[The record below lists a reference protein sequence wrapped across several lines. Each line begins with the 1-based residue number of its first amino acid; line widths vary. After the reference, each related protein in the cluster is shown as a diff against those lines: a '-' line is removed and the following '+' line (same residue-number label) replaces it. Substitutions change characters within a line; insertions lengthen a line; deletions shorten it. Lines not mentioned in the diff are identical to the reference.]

1 MNTFEVP
8 DEIVER
14 IFQAIEKARV
24 KGKIRKG
31 TNETTKAAERGKA
44 LLVVLAKDIE
54 PPELVMHLPII
65 CEQKNI
71 PYVFVPSK
79 KELGA
84 AAGLGVGCSGVAI
97 LDIGEAKKEF
107 DDLVKKIAA
116 LKKAG

>member
-1 MNTFEVP
+1 MNEFEVP

-44 LLVVLAKDIE
+44 LLVVLAKDID
-54 PPELVMHLPII
+54 PPEIIMHLPVI
-65 CEQKNI
+65 CEQKSV
-71 PYVFVPSK
+71 PFVFVPSK

-84 AAGLGVGCSGVAI
+84 AAGLGVGCSSVAI
-97 LDIGEAKKEF
+97 VDAGESKKNL
-107 DDLVKKIAA
+107 DDLVKKIAI
-116 LKKAG
+116 LKKAD